1 MVPLSVMVI
10 FVALPIASVF
20 VVGVVLAA
28 AVGAMI
34 VLLLMQLA
42 CHFLGRAPL
51 VTITLEVI
59 LGWAKIAIIVTLM
72 DAVPSVTT
80 ALRVVILGVVI
91 SRIVV

>member
-1 MVPLSVMVI
+1 MVPSSVMVI
-10 FVALPIASVF
+10 SVALPIASVF

-34 VLLLMQLA
+34 VLMLMQLA
-42 CHFLGRAPL
+42 CHFLGGAPS
-51 VTITLEVI
+51 VTMTLEVI
-59 LGWAKIAIIVTLM
+59 LGWAKIAIIATFM

-80 ALRVVILGVVI
+80 ALEVILGVVI

>member
-1 MVPLSVMVI
+1 MVI

-34 VLLLMQLA
+34 MLMLMQLA
-42 CHFLGRAPL
+42 CHFLGGAPS
-51 VTITLEVI
+51 VTMTLEVI

-80 ALRVVILGVVI
+80 ALEVILGVVI

>member
-34 VLLLMQLA
+34 VLMLMQLA
-42 CHFLGRAPL
+42 CHFLGGAPS
-51 VTITLEVI
+51 VTMTLEVI

-80 ALRVVILGVVI
+80 ALEVILGVVI

>member
-1 MVPLSVMVI
+1 MVSLSVMVI

-28 AVGAMI
+28 AEGAMI
-34 VLLLMQLA
+34 VLMLA
-42 CHFLGRAPL
+42 CHFLGRAPS
-51 VTITLEVI
+51 VTMTLEVI
-59 LGWAKIAIIVTLM
+59 LGWAKIAIIVTFM

-80 ALRVVILGVVI
+80 ALKVVILGVVI

>member
-1 MVPLSVMVI
+1 MVSLSVMVI

-34 VLLLMQLA
+34 VLMFMQLA
-42 CHFLGRAPL
+42 CHFLGGAPS
-51 VTITLEVI
+51 VTMTLEVI

-80 ALRVVILGVVI
+80 ALEVILGVVI